1 MELVILLGLE
11 GISIM
16 KDWMVLLDMGI
27 VACGWVEVALA
38 TRLEA
43 FSLLKRHG
51 GADAFIRRP
60 GISYQGPSCSAPGA
74 YCSANS
80 WPRQEFHPKTFK
92 KTHEILLVEPKLS
105 LNWHSERRTS
115 HGISL

>member
-43 FSLLKRHG
+43 FSL
-51 GADAFIRRP
+51 
-60 GISYQGPSCSAPGA
+60 
-74 YCSANS
+74 
-80 WPRQEFHPKTFK
+80 
-92 KTHEILLVEPKLS
+92 
-105 LNWHSERRTS
+105 
-115 HGISL
+115 